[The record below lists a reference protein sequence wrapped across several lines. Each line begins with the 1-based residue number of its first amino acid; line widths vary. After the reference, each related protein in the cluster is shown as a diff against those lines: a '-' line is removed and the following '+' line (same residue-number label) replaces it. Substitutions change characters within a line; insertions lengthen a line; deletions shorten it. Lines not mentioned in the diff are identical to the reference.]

1 MSEATSETMS
11 ESMSD
16 SDSVSDAVNDATS
29 DGTSD
34 SNGDA
39 PVDATSE
46 SVTGP
51 GRDESM
57 PRILV
62 VDDDVDGLE
71 VLRMRLAHAGYC
83 VETAESAEQALARVN
98 AFDPGLIVTDVRMPG
113 MTGLELLQK
122 IRESMDGVHVVV
134 MTAHDDMQTAVTA
147 MKSGAFDFLVKP
159 VDPKAVQSLAD
170 RCFRER
176 ALAVEH
182 EAPDEIDAL
191 PRGRLVGR
199 HPRMVDIYK
208 TIGVLAGNRA
218 TVLIRGET
226 GTGKEVIARAIHEHS
241 GHYSEPFI
249 AVNCSALTDT
259 LLESELF
266 GHVKGAFTGATNS
279 RKGYFELAG
288 QGTIFLDEIGD
299 TSPEFQTKLLRVLQ
313 ERRFYPVGGEAPR
326 TTEARVIAATHQP
339 VEEMVEEGTFRE
351 DLYFRL
357 KVVQIEVPPLRERR
371 GDIEIV
377 AQALLGRIREE
388 TQRDVRR
395 ISDDAMARLVAYDWP
410 GNVRELENALMR
422 AAIVA
427 RGTVIGADHLILED
441 GHGDEGSDDLRLDT
455 ALRRHVRLVLDRA
468 GGDRPAAARLLG
480 IGESELDEHLDPGAK
495 AAADRPPPGP
505 IDRPEAEG

>member
-1 MSEATSETMS
+1 MTDNA
-11 ESMSD
+11 
-16 SDSVSDAVNDATS
+16 A
-29 DGTSD
+29 
-34 SNGDA
+34 
-39 PVDATSE
+39 
-46 SVTGP
+46 
-51 GRDESM
+51 

-71 VLRMRLAHAGYC
+71 VLKTRLSHAGYD
-83 VETAESAEQALARVN
+83 VETADSAEQALARVK

-113 MTGLELLQK
+113 MSGLELLAK
-122 IRESMDGVHVVV
+122 VRESMDGVHVVV
-134 MTAHDDMQTAVTA
+134 MTAHDDMQTAVAA

-159 VDPKAVQSLAD
+159 VDPKAVQGLAD

-176 ALAVEH
+176 ALADEPE
-182 EAPDEIDAL
+182 EAHDLDAL

-199 HPRMVDIYK
+199 HPLMVDIYK

-226 GTGKEVIARAIHEHS
+226 GTGKEIIARAIHDHSEH
-241 GHYSEPFI
+241 HADPFI

-266 GHVKGAFTGATNS
+266 GHVKGAFTGATVS

-313 ERRFYPVGGEAPR
+313 ERRFYPVGGESPR
-326 TTEARVIAATHQP
+326 STEARVIAATHQP
-339 VEEMVEEGTFRE
+339 VEAMVEEGTFRE

-357 KVVQIEVPPLRERR
+357 KVVQIEVPPLRDRR
-371 GDIEIV
+371 ADIEIV
-377 AQALLGRIREE
+377 ALALLGRIREE

-410 GNVRELENALMR
+410 GNVRELENALLR

-427 RGTVIGADHLILED
+427 RGTVIGADHLILDD
-441 GHGDEGSDDLRLDT
+441 GGGPSVADDLRLAT
-455 ALRRHVRLVLDRA
+455 AVRRHARLVLSRADGDRA
-468 GGDRPAAARLLG
+468 AAAKLLG
-480 IGESELDEHLDPGAK
+480 IDERELDAHLSDE
-495 AAADRPPPGP
+495 AD
-505 IDRPEAEG
+505 